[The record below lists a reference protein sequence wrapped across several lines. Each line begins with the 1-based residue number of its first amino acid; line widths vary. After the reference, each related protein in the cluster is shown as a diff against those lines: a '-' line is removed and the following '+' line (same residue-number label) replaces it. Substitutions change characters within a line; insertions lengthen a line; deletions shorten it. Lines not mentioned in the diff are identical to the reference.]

1 MTFRMDPNDPRWKL
15 AESEAFK
22 VLSRLQDDDGFAD
35 AIHEASLRLGTN
47 VKRRPIRPRSE
58 IPSSSNGRIVLMD
71 IRESGVPVGEAVGM
85 IAEYQHDPRLA
96 DYDIRMDGDL
106 YAIVAIP
113 KLDPDQPIIG
123 RRMLP

>member
-1 MTFRMDPNDPRWKL
+1 MTFRMDPNDPCWKL

-35 AIHEASLRLGTN
+35 AIHEASLRLGTSI
-47 VKRRPIRPRSE
+47 KRRPIRPRSV
-58 IPSSSNGRIVLMD
+58 PSASNGRIVLMD
-71 IRESGVPVGEAVGM
+71 IRESGIPVGEAVGRR
-85 IAEYQHDPRLA
+85 AEYPQDPRYA

-106 YAIVAIP
+106 YAIVAVP
-113 KLDPDQPIIG
+113 KPDPDQPMIG

>member
-1 MTFRMDPNDPRWKL
+1 MTFRMDHNDPRWKL

-35 AIHEASLRLGTN
+35 AIHEASLRLGTGI
-47 VKRRPIRPRSE
+47 KRRPIRPRSV
-58 IPSSSNGRIVLMD
+58 PSASNGRIVLMD
-71 IRESGVPVGEAVGM
+71 IRESGIPVGEAVGR
-85 IAEYQHDPRLA
+85 ISEYQHDPRYA

-113 KLDPDQPIIG
+113 KPDPDQPIIG

>member
-35 AIHEASLRLGTN
+35 AIHEASLRLGTGI
-47 VKRRPIRPRSE
+47 KRRPIRPRSE
-58 IPSSSNGRIVLMD
+58 MPSSSNGRIVLMD
-71 IRESGVPVGEAVGM
+71 IRESGIPVGEAIGR
-85 IAEYQHDPRLA
+85 IAEYQHDPRYA

-113 KLDPDQPIIG
+113 KPDPNQPIIG

>member
-47 VKRRPIRPRSE
+47 IKRRPIRPRSV
-58 IPSSSNGRIVLMD
+58 PFRHHPTVASSSWTSARAGSP
-71 IRESGVPVGEAVGM
+71 SGKQSAG
-85 IAEYQHDPRLA
+85 
-96 DYDIRMDGDL
+96 
-106 YAIVAIP
+106 
-113 KLDPDQPIIG
+113 
-123 RRMLP
+123 

>member
-35 AIHEASLRLGTN
+35 AIHESSLRLGTN
-47 VKRRPIRPRSE
+47 IKRRPIRPRSE

-71 IRESGVPVGEAVGM
+71 IRESGIPVGEAVGR
-85 IAEYQHDPRLA
+85 IAEFRNDPRYA
-96 DYDIRMDGDL
+96 NYDIRMDGDL
-106 YAIVAIP
+106 YAIVAVP
-113 KLDPDQPIIG
+113 KPDPDQPIIG

>member
-35 AIHEASLRLGTN
+35 AIHEASLRLGTSI
-47 VKRRPIRPRSE
+47 KRRPIRPRSE

-71 IRESGVPVGEAVGM
+71 IRESGIPVGEAVGR
-85 IAEYQHDPRLA
+85 IAEYQHDPRYA

-106 YAIVAIP
+106 YAIVSIP
-113 KLDPDQPIIG
+113 KPDLDQPIIG

>member
-47 VKRRPIRPRSE
+47 IKRRQIRPRSE

-71 IRESGVPVGEAVGM
+71 IRESGVPVGEAVGR
-85 IAEYQHDPRLA
+85 IAEYQHDPRYA
-96 DYDIRMDGDL
+96 GYDIRMDGDL

-113 KLDPDQPIIG
+113 KPDSDQPIIG

>member
-1 MTFRMDPNDPRWKL
+1 MTFRMDPSDPRWKL

-35 AIHEASLRLGTN
+35 AIHEASLRLGTGI
-47 VKRRPIRPRSE
+47 KRRPIRPRSE

-71 IRESGVPVGEAVGM
+71 IRESGIPVGEAVGR
-85 IAEYQHDPRLA
+85 IAEYQHDPRYA

-113 KLDPDQPIIG
+113 KPDPDQPIIG

>member
-35 AIHEASLRLGTN
+35 AIHEASLRLGTSI
-47 VKRRPIRPRSE
+47 KRRPIRPRPV
-58 IPSSSNGRIVLMD
+58 PSASNGRIVLMD
-71 IRESGVPVGEAVGM
+71 IRESGVPVGEAVGR
-85 IAEYQHDPRLA
+85 IAEYRNDPRYA

-113 KLDPDQPIIG
+113 KPDPDQPILG

>member
-47 VKRRPIRPRSE
+47 IKRRPIRPRSE

-71 IRESGVPVGEAVGM
+71 IRESEVPVGEAVGR
-85 IAEYQHDPRLA
+85 IAEFRNDPRYA
-96 DYDIRMDGDL
+96 NYDIRMDGDL

-113 KLDPDQPIIG
+113 KPDPNQPIIG

>member
-1 MTFRMDPNDPRWKL
+1 MTFRMDPNDPCWKL

-35 AIHEASLRLGTN
+35 AIHEASLRLGTSI
-47 VKRRPIRPRSE
+47 KRRPIRPRSV
-58 IPSSSNGRIVLMD
+58 PSASNGRIVLMD
-71 IRESGVPVGEAVGM
+71 IRESGIPVGEAVGR
-85 IAEYQHDPRLA
+85 IAEYQQDPRYA

-106 YAIVAIP
+106 YAIVAVP
-113 KLDPDQPIIG
+113 KPDPDQPMIG